1 MDNSASILTDTLI
14 FKTNVTLCGEIVFII
29 KPNHK
34 FCFDRH
40 KASLFAF
47 SEIQS
52 IANKK
57 KCVLGNIKNPLR
69 C

>member
-1 MDNSASILTDTLI
+1 M
-14 FKTNVTLCGEIVFII
+14 TLCGEIMSII

-34 FCFDRH
+34 FCFDRN

-52 IANKK
+52 VAHKK
-57 KCVLGNIKNPLR
+57 KCVLGKIQIL
-69 C
+69 